1 MQKLRLNDVVEWDS
15 MTPSELGAEQSQG
28 GLTQSE
34 MVHGETGAGY

>member
-1 MQKLRLNDVVEWDS
+1 
-15 MTPSELGAEQSQG
+15 MTPSELGAEHSQG